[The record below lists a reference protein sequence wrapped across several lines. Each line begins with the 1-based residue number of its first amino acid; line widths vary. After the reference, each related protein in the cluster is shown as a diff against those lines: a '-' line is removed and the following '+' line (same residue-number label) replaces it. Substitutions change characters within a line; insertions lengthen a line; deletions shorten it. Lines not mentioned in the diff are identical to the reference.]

1 MWQKRPR
8 KSFLKGRE
16 VEMFEDQNIEKIS
29 ISAEDIK
36 AEINQLSKPVEAI
49 LHLEILSKLL
59 KQIEPVD
66 FNKVAN
72 PSDEN

>member
-1 MWQKRPR
+1 MY
-8 KSFLKGRE
+8 
-16 VEMFEDQNIEKIS
+16 EDQNIEKIS

-36 AEINQLSKPVEAI
+36 AEINQLNKSVEAI

>member
-1 MWQKRPR
+1 MYK
-8 KSFLKGRE
+8 
-16 VEMFEDQNIEKIS
+16 DQNIEKIS

-36 AEINQLSKPVEAI
+36 AEINQLNKSVEAI

-59 KQIEPVD
+59 KQIESVD
-66 FNKVAN
+66 FNKAAN

>member
-1 MWQKRPR
+1 
-8 KSFLKGRE
+8 
-16 VEMFEDQNIEKIS
+16 MFEDQNIEKIS
-29 ISAEDIK
+29 LSAEDIK
-36 AEINQLSKPVEAI
+36 AEINQLNKSVEAI

-72 PSDEN
+72 PSNKN

>member
-1 MWQKRPR
+1 
-8 KSFLKGRE
+8 
-16 VEMFEDQNIEKIS
+16 MFEDQNIEKIS
-29 ISAEDIK
+29 LSAEDII
-36 AEINQLSKPVEAI
+36 AEINQLNKSVEAI

>member
-1 MWQKRPR
+1 MYK
-8 KSFLKGRE
+8 
-16 VEMFEDQNIEKIS
+16 DQNIEKIS

-36 AEINQLSKPVEAI
+36 AEINQLNKSVEAI

-59 KQIEPVD
+59 KQIEFVD

>member
-1 MWQKRPR
+1 MYK
-8 KSFLKGRE
+8 
-16 VEMFEDQNIEKIS
+16 DQNIEKIS
-29 ISAEDIK
+29 ICAEDIK
-36 AEINQLSKPVEAI
+36 AEIN
-49 LHLEILSKLL
+49 HLNKSIGSTLYLKILSKLL

>member
-1 MWQKRPR
+1 MWKQRPR
-8 KSFLKGRE
+8 KSWLKGRE
-16 VEMFEDQNIEKIS
+16 VEMYKDQNIEKIS

-36 AEINQLSKPVEAI
+36 AEINQLNKSVEAI

-59 KQIEPVD
+59 KQIESVD
-66 FNKVAN
+66 FNKAAN

>member
-1 MWQKRPR
+1 MY
-8 KSFLKGRE
+8 
-16 VEMFEDQNIEKIS
+16 EDQNIEKIS

-36 AEINQLSKPVEAI
+36 AEINQLSKPVEVI

-72 PSDEN
+72 PSNKN

>member
-1 MWQKRPR
+1 MYK
-8 KSFLKGRE
+8 
-16 VEMFEDQNIEKIS
+16 DQNIEKIS

-36 AEINQLSKPVEAI
+36 AEINKLNKAVEAI
-49 LHLEILSKLL
+49 HHLEILSKLL

>member
-1 MWQKRPR
+1 MYK
-8 KSFLKGRE
+8 
-16 VEMFEDQNIEKIS
+16 DQNIEKIS
-29 ISAEDIK
+29 ICAEDIK
-36 AEINQLSKPVEAI
+36 AEINHLNKSVEAI

>member
-1 MWQKRPR
+1 
-8 KSFLKGRE
+8 
-16 VEMFEDQNIEKIS
+16 MFEDQNIEKIS

-36 AEINQLSKPVEAI
+36 AEINQLNKSVEAI

>member
-1 MWQKRPR
+1 MWKKRPR

-29 ISAEDIK
+29 LSAEDIK
-36 AEINQLSKPVEAI
+36 AEINQLNKSVEAI

-72 PSDEN
+72 PSNKN

>member
-1 MWQKRPR
+1 
-8 KSFLKGRE
+8 
-16 VEMFEDQNIEKIS
+16 MFEDQNIEKIS

-36 AEINQLSKPVEAI
+36 AEINQLNKSVEAI

-72 PSDEN
+72 PSNKN

>member
-36 AEINQLSKPVEAI
+36 AEINQLNKSVEAI

>member
-16 VEMFEDQNIEKIS
+16 LEMFEDQNIEKIS
-29 ISAEDIK
+29 LSAEDIK
-36 AEINQLSKPVEAI
+36 AEINQLNKSVEAI

-66 FNKVAN
+66 FNKVVN
-72 PSDEN
+72 PSNKN

>member
-36 AEINQLSKPVEAI
+36 AEINQLNKSVEAI

-72 PSDEN
+72 PSNKN

>member
-1 MWQKRPR
+1 MYK
-8 KSFLKGRE
+8 
-16 VEMFEDQNIEKIS
+16 DQNIEKIS

-36 AEINQLSKPVEAI
+36 AEINQLNKSVEAI

-59 KQIEPVD
+59 KQIESVD

>member
-1 MWQKRPR
+1 MYK
-8 KSFLKGRE
+8 
-16 VEMFEDQNIEKIS
+16 DQNIEKNS

-36 AEINQLSKPVEAI
+36 AKINQLNKSVEAI
-49 LHLEILSKLL
+49 LHLEILSKPL